1 MRKSV
6 EKCCIVNLYAFIFIT
21 NRGLQSPMF
30 LCSKNIEIEYLLK
43 QNNLH
48 K

>member
-1 MRKSV
+1 MRKSF

-21 NRGLQSPMF
+21 NRGLKSSMF
-30 LCSKNIEIEYLLK
+30 LCSENLEIEYLLK
-43 QNNLH
+43 QNNPH